1 MARKTAP
8 RTPRQDADQRIWSLA
23 YHQGYDQGYADGLEE
38 GEQDFQAWLLA
49 ELVTL
54 AQDIRL
60 GLRHDIQAPLDVV
73 AAVTA
78 VVHAG
83 RPTPVDWVPEPGDAG

>member
-8 RTPRQDADQRIWSLA
+8 RTPRQDADQRIWGLA
-23 YHQGYDQGYADGLEE
+23 YNQGYDQGYGDGLAE
-38 GEQDFQAWLLA
+38 GEEAFHAWLLA

-60 GLRHDIQAPLDVV
+60 QLRHDIQASLDVV
-73 AAVTA
+73 AAVRA
-78 VVHAG
+78 VVHEG
-83 RPTPVDWVPEPGDAG
+83 RPPPVDWVPEPGDAG